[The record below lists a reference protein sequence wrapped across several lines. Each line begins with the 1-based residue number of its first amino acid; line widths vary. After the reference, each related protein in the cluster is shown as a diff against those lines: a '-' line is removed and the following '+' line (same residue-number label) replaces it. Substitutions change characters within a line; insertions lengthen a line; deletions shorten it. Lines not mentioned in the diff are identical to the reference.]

1 VSFLPPPPV
10 PGAGAYVGPY
20 ATSSLPLPPM
30 RSLRGLWFSILV
42 LFALVGVADIF
53 MAGAFLNRANLLD
66 DVADGSFVFSE
77 LLDADDAVTT
87 AVGAHVIVMI
97 ALAVTFIIWQFRH
110 AKNAEALGE
119 RGGLGPAWA
128 IGGWFIP
135 IANYVLPAVQ
145 LHQSS
150 RMSDPRVAGQPGA
163 KGKGAPIVIVWAVL
177 LALSA
182 VVFISG
188 GGLRP
193 TDDEGNIQINSV
205 ADIDDAA
212 SGDRTA
218 ALGMVGFVAASIAG
232 GMMVFSLS
240 TKQATAYERRLAVP
254 AAVPPPGAP
263 FEYPTYGNA
272 PPPPA
277 HGQWGAPP
285 PAPAPSVWAPPPPSA
300 PAPPTGDPS
309 DPTTQWGTPPP

>member
-20 ATSSLPLPPM
+20 ATSSVPLPPM
-30 RSLRGLWFSILV
+30 QSLRALWIAIIV
-42 LFALVGVADIF
+42 LFALIGAADLLAAAALF
-53 MAGAFLNRANLLD
+53 HRANLID
-66 DVADGSFVFSE
+66 QIADGTFVLGTDMFK
-77 LLDADDAVTT
+77 ADDAVRNGVVSHLV
-87 AVGAHVIVMI
+87 AMV

-110 AKNAEALGE
+110 AKNAQALGE

-135 IANYVLPAVQ
+135 LANYVLPGVQ

-163 KGKGAPIVIVWAVL
+163 RGKGAGIVIVWAVL
-177 LALSA
+177 LAIGALLFTA
-182 VVFISG
+182 G

-193 TDDEGNIQINSV
+193 TDEEGNVQINGID
-205 ADIDDAA
+205 DIRDAA

-218 ALGMVGFVAASIAG
+218 AMGMFGFVAAALAG
-232 GMMVFSLS
+232 GVMVFSLS
-240 TKQATAYERRLAVP
+240 TKQTAAYERRLAGP
-254 AAVPPPGAP
+254 GGTPPPAP
-263 FEYPTYGNA
+263 FAMPTYGAPAPPPAATAPPGQWGAAPPPWSQPPAA
-272 PPPPA
+272 PPPP
-277 HGQWGAPP
+277 
-285 PAPAPSVWAPPPPSA
+285 PAQSQ
-300 PAPPTGDPS
+300 